1 METALS
7 VYLESFATTLGSRE
21 QMAIAEFADALL
33 VIPKTL
39 AVNAAK
45 ARRAGGRCHV
55 GGGCRL
61 RVWVWGGEL
70 CGCRMSCGASGVACA
85 RAPAAAAAAAV
96 GARTS

>member
-45 ARRAGGRCHV
+45 VGVVGAWVGVGRVLRQAGRCADSHQHWH
-55 GGGCRL
+55 GAATCRH
-61 RVWVWGGEL
+61 
-70 CGCRMSCGASGVACA
+70 
-85 RAPAAAAAAAV
+85 
-96 GARTS
+96 